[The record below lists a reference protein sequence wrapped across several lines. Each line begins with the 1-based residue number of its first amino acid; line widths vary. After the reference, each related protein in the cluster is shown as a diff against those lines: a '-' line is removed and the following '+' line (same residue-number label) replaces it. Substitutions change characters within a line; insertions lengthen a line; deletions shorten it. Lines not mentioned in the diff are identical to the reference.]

1 MKSNSYRVILV
12 SLLMIFSSL
21 AGCLEGDDDTT
32 EDVGSVGTVMVSTYH
47 VGELVKAVGGDRV
60 TVDYMSQDNIPVSY
74 THLRAHET

>member
-32 EDVGSVGTVMVSTYH
+32 EDVGSS
-47 VGELVKAVGGDRV
+47 
-60 TVDYMSQDNIPVSY
+60 NIFCGIIIAFQAPS
-74 THLRAHET
+74 